1 MVVASENATAESP
14 ERSVRSRALVGVH
27 TRRFFTMNASP
38 TNTLTSFLG
47 PPDKPQAPEPNPPMI
62 SPEPD
67 NSGQIRTASPSPTAV
82 VAESSAGTQLAPE
95 RYRQSDETLLIE
107 IAKGAPLC
115 RAAERAGVCERT
127 ARRRWA
133 DPAFRQKILD
143 LRCEMRWQAAGQ
155 LSAEMGR
162 ASNALS
168 QALDAESASV
178 RVSAARA
185 ILRIGDELGSRA
197 EENALLVATLEKL
210 KQEMALASGR
220 GLE

>member
-1 MVVASENATAESP
+1 
-14 ERSVRSRALVGVH
+14 
-27 TRRFFTMNASP
+27 MNASP
-38 TNTLTSFLG
+38 IKTLTSFLG
-47 PPDKPQAPEPNPPMI
+47 PPDRPQASEPSPPTI

-67 NSGQIRTASPSPTAV
+67 KSGQIRTGSPQKEVAISPEPDKSGQIRTPSLSPTAV
-82 VAESSAGTQLAPE
+82 VAESSAGSQLAPE

-115 RAAERAGVCERT
+115 RAAERAGLCERT

-155 LSAEMGR
+155 LSADMAR
-162 ASNALS
+162 ASAALS

-197 EENALLVATLEKL
+197 EENALLVGTLEKL
-210 KQEMALASGR
+210 KQEMTLASGR

>member
-1 MVVASENATAESP
+1 
-14 ERSVRSRALVGVH
+14 
-27 TRRFFTMNASP
+27 MNASP
-38 TNTLTSFLG
+38 FNTLTSFLG
-47 PPDKPQAPEPNPPMI
+47 PPDKPQAPEPNPPTI

-67 NSGQIRTASPSPTAV
+67 NSGQFRTVSSEKDLAISPEPDNSGQFRTSPPAPDAE

-162 ASNALS
+162 ASDALS

-197 EENALLVATLEKL
+197 EENALLAATLEKL
-210 KQEMALASGR
+210 KQEMALAP
-220 GLE
+220 